1 MYAYLIVRVAYRYE
15 LHVLVGLLNLSN
27 IALLREWNI
36 KKKIRMYID
45 GFLIAPEHEDTFQCI
60 ELYKLI
66 VFWSYTVYECRM

>member
-1 MYAYLIVRVAYRYE
+1 MKY
-15 LHVLVGLLNLSN
+15 
-27 IALLREWNI
+27 